1 MAIMNDLSW
10 VPALRNDVLTLLF
23 TNVTLLGYQVFLFLF
38 LSFGFYF
45 WRTKA
50 FYQAGLML
58 FLTAGINLFLKDY
71 YQDPRPDMIYAL
83 DNKTGNSFGWP
94 SGHAQMAIVLW
105 GWLALQVE
113 KTWLKTS
120 LWTVA
125 ALICLSRIYLGVHD
139 IGDVLGGV
147 TLGALTLYA
156 WVKLDVANR
165 LITAL
170 GSYGLPRLVLVLFGV
185 QAVYMGMHFG
195 GTLDFVGSWMW
206 GLMMGWFLGHEL
218 DARRGVELQGHLIA
232 RFGICAVGAAL
243 VFGALIISGRVL
255 SLADDT
261 ITGDI
266 LAPYGSG
273 VAFGLVISQIIPRL
287 IRLLPFGQSGLKGM

>member
-170 GSYGLPRLVLVLFGV
+170 GSYGLPRLVLMLFGA

-206 GLMMGWFLGHEL
+206 GLMMGWFVGHEL

-255 SLADDT
+255 SFADDT

-266 LAPYGSG
+266 LSPYGSG